1 MSTHT
6 GSIRNGTMDDVEFD
20 KLVIEGT
27 LLMDQ
32 LEVLDLNLK
41 QLNGLNFNE
50 FAADVVQQNADKIME
65 SLRIIGTL
73 TTDGLT
79 AERVNNI
86 SVSDAAT
93 LDSDIQIEGDLV
105 INSDVQVDGNVNVDG
120 TINGLNFNNQ
130 LMTPDVAFGT

>member
-1 MSTHT
+1 
-6 GSIRNGTMDDVEFD
+6 MDDVEFD

>member
-1 MSTHT
+1 
-6 GSIRNGTMDDVEFD
+6 MDDVEFD

-50 FAADVVQQNADKIME
+50 FSVDVVQQNADKIME

-73 TTDGLT
+73 TTNGLT

-93 LDSDIQIEGDLV
+93 LDSDIEIEGALV
-105 INSDVQVDGNVNVDG
+105 INSDVQVDGNVNVNG
-120 TINGLNFNNQ
+120 TINDINFNNQ

>member
-1 MSTHT
+1 
-6 GSIRNGTMDDVEFD
+6 MDDVEFD

-27 LLMDQ
+27 LLIDQ

-41 QLNGLNFNE
+41 QLNGLNFDK
-50 FAADVVQQNADKIME
+50 FSADVVQQNADKIME

-93 LDSDIQIEGDLV
+93 LDSDIQIEGELV
-105 INSDVQVDGNVNVDG
+105 INSDVQVDGNVIVDG
-120 TINGLNFNNQ
+120 TINGLNLNNQ

>member
-1 MSTHT
+1 M
-6 GSIRNGTMDDVEFD
+6 NDVEFD

-27 LLMDQ
+27 LLIDQ

-50 FAADVVQQNADKIME
+50 FSADVVQQNADKIME

-93 LDSDIQIEGDLV
+93 LNSDIQIEGALV

-130 LMTPDVAFGT
+130 LMTPDVAFGM

>member
-1 MSTHT
+1 
-6 GSIRNGTMDDVEFD
+6 MDDVEFD

-27 LLMDQ
+27 LLIDQ

-50 FAADVVQQNADKIME
+50 FSADVVQQNADKIME

-93 LDSDIQIEGDLV
+93 LDSDIQIEGELV
-105 INSDVQVDGNVNVDG
+105 INSDVQVDGNVIVDG
-120 TINGLNFNNQ
+120 TINGLNLNNQ
-130 LMTPDVAFGT
+130 LMTPDVAFGM